1 MLCEETL
8 TFSLSHISSLR
19 FQMTPLARID
29 DATPLRIFMILHIH
43 VEKNLFTHLVNID
56 SKIIPLVEIAHE
68 NNMNLNLNYQL
79 AKTL

>member
-29 DATPLRIFMILHIH
+29 DAIPLRVFMILLVH
-43 VEKNLFTHLVNID
+43 VEKNLFTHVVNIEN
-56 SKIIPLVEIAHE
+56 KIIPFYVTVGG
-68 NNMNLNLNYQL
+68 NRS
-79 AKTL
+79 